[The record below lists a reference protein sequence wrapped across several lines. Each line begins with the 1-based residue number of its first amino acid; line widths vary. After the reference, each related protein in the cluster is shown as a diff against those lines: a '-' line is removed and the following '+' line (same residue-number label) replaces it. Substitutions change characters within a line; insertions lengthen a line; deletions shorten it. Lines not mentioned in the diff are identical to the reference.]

1 MSSNRCTT
9 AATASFALAI
19 VLVGLNL
26 IISLL
31 TARVLGAHGFGI
43 FATSIALLGLLSI
56 PAVLGV
62 DRIVTR
68 SIATYHEQGRAELAR
83 GILRSTAQF
92 VLISSFALAAI
103 GIGIVSLSPDWF
115 ADPIAVVVAM
125 VALPLLSLSRLR
137 HAALLGLGHVI
148 AAQVPD
154 SIVRPVVY
162 LAALAILMLARWIVT
177 PALALALYVAAAA
190 AAFLVGTALLR
201 GVMTTV
207 LGHGRTT
214 NPPRGWWR
222 EAVPLTL
229 VSGSG
234 LLIANLP
241 VLVISALTGPAE
253 AGLFAVAHRAANVQS
268 LGLTAVNTVVGPT
281 IARLT
286 VRADTVSLQ
295 QALTRSARLAFI
307 VTLVIGGGMVLLR
320 DNLLSLFGEE
330 FREAALPLVILT
342 AGQLVNAACGSVGTL
357 FVMSNQARHA
367 AAGLMVGATSTSV
380 LLFVFVPPWGVLGA
394 SLATAIGISTLN
406 IYLVFLAW
414 SKMRIDP
421 TIVGRSWR
429 DHE

>member
-1 MSSNRCTT
+1 VSSNRCTT

-268 LGLTAVNTVVGPT
+268 LGLTAV
-281 IARLT
+281 RLT